1 MTQTFMFSIMK
12 MVERARDFRGKEQ
25 KEWRKEIYRINPYQP
40 RTTKKQ
46 KEERTIK
53 EQTFIT
59 VTEVAEIMGI
69 SKSYAYKIVHKLN
82 EDLKAMG
89 YLTIAGRVNRGYFL
103 EKTCYSPGRSS
114 QLSPIPGGQIT

>member
-1 MTQTFMFSIMK
+1 
-12 MVERARDFRGKEQ
+12 MVKW
-25 KEWRKEIYRINPYQP
+25 KKKYCEITPYQP

-59 VTEVAEIMGI
+59 VPEVAEIMGI
-69 SKSYAYKIVHKLN
+69 SKSYAYRIVHKLN

-103 EKTCYSPGRSS
+103 EKTCYSPGRSP

>member
-1 MTQTFMFSIMK
+1 MLNFYTQELLTQTFMFSIMK

-69 SKSYAYKIVHKLN
+69 SKSYAYKVVQKLN
-82 EDLKAMG
+82 GELREKG
-89 YLTIAGRVNRGYFL
+89 YLTVSGRVNRKYFM
-103 EKTCYSPGRSS
+103 EKFCYGSAERS
-114 QLSPIPGGQIT
+114 GT